1 MQVADRVT
9 AAPRKSVVKRL
20 VALLENEQLL
30 GYLVIAPAL
39 LLLLVLVAYP
49 FFMAIGLSVH
59 DKVVGKPGVF
69 VGLGNFWTLL
79 DSQIFRQTLQN
90 SFVFTIC
97 SVGLK
102 IVMGMGLALLLNRSI
117 RAQQFWRGAILLPW
131 VVPTAL
137 STLAFLWIFDAT
149 YSIINWILRDL
160 GLIDQAVP
168 GDDGRDL
175 REYLARHALFRHF
188 HPGRA
193 GVHPP
198 GTLRGSQNRRGG
210 TAGPVLVCNVA
221 PVEASAHG
229 GHSVFNDFHL

>member
-9 AAPRKSVVKRL
+9 SVPRKSVVKRL
-20 VALLENEQLL
+20 LTLLENEQLL

-59 DKVVGKPGVF
+59 DKVVGKPGIF

-102 IVMGMGLALLLNRSI
+102 VVLGMCLALLLNRSI
-117 RAQQFWRGAILLPW
+117 RAQKFWPAPFCPGGPHRQ
-131 VVPTAL
+131 
-137 STLAFLWIFDAT
+137 STLAFFDSHH
-149 YSIINWILRDL
+149 SIINWSW
-160 GLIDQAVP
+160 GLSP
-168 GDDGRDL
+168 SPSFGW
-175 REYLARHALFRHF
+175 
-188 HPGRA
+188 
-193 GVHPP
+193 
-198 GTLRGSQNRRGG
+198 
-210 TAGPVLVCNVA
+210 
-221 PVEASAHG
+221 ASR
-229 GHSVFNDFHL
+229 SWR